1 MILGIDPGL
10 ANVGWAVLRKGGREG
25 REAELMGCGCIK
37 TKPAES
43 SAERL
48 YLIDSSLGKL
58 IDKFGVKEMAVESL
72 FFARNV
78 KSAMQVAEA
87 IGVIKVCGARQK
99 IRVFDYTPL
108 QIKMTLVGY
117 GQAEKRQVEV
127 MVRNFLFCKAESVG
141 KKKGM
146 DQMLTGHA
154 SDAAAAGLTH
164 LFTNRDLV
172 IE

>member
-10 ANVGWAVLRKGGREG
+10 ANVGWAVLRKGETGEQ
-25 REAELMGCGCIK
+25 EVELVECGCIK
-37 TKPAES
+37 TKPREN

-48 YLIDSSLGKL
+48 CLIDSGLSKL
-58 IDKFGVKEMAVESL
+58 IDKYGVKEMAVESL
-72 FFARNV
+72 FFARNA

-99 IRVFDYTPL
+99 VKVFDYTPL

-117 GQAEKRQVEV
+117 GQAEKEQVEV
-127 MVRNFLFCKAESVG
+127 MVRKFLGLSEPISP
-141 KKKGM
+141 
-146 DQMLTGHA
+146 GHA

-172 IE
+172 G

>member
-10 ANVGWAVLRKGGREG
+10 ANVGWAVLRKGGLEG
-25 REAELMGCGCIK
+25 REAELLECGCIK
-37 TKPAES
+37 TKPSES

-48 YLIDSSLGKL
+48 CLIDRDLAKL
-58 IDKFGVKEMAVESL
+58 IDRFGVKEMALESL

-87 IGVIKVCGARQK
+87 IGVIKVCGARQG
-99 IRVFDYTPL
+99 IEVFDYTPL

-117 GQAEKRQVEV
+117 GQAEKEQVEV
-127 MVRNFLFCKAESVG
+127 MVRNFLGLSDPIA
-141 KKKGM
+141 
-146 DQMLTGHA
+146 LGHA

-164 LFTNRDLV
+164 LFTNQELV
-172 IE
+172 E

>member
-10 ANVGWAVLRKGGREG
+10 ANVGWAVLRRGGNEG
-25 REAELMGCGCIK
+25 QEAELLGCGCIK
-37 TKPAES
+37 TKSSES

-48 YLIDSSLGKL
+48 CLIDRDLGKL
-58 IDKFGVKEMAVESL
+58 INKYGVKEMAVESL
-72 FFARNV
+72 FFARNA

-99 IRVFDYTPL
+99 VKVFDYTPL

-117 GQAEKRQVEV
+117 GQAKKEQVEV
-127 MVRNFLFCKAESVG
+127 MVRKFLE
-141 KKKGM
+141 
-146 DQMLTGHA
+146 LTEPISPGHA

-172 IE
+172 R